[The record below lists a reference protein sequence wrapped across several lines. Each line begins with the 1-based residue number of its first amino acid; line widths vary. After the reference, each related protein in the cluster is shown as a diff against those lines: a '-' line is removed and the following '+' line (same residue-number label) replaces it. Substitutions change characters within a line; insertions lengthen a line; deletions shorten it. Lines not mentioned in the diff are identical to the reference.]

1 MVFDRPIRI
10 TLLGNTGVGKTS
22 LIKLLKGEDPVHT
35 EKTMDIKVE
44 TRRIKLLSSLK
55 KSRLSIERH
64 RYYRITCVD
73 NPGDYKLRRKWREA
87 MRKFKSD
94 GILFLVDPS
103 AAVEQQKVA
112 MEDSY
117 NYFLD
122 SLSLNPDRADKKA
135 RTKRSIFFFVVNKL
149 DLINNDKEAAKR
161 FLEENFSILIDDYK
175 MTFPFSHFGYA
186 YISVH
191 KSPYEDIDAVF
202 EQMKQ
207 FLYDK

>member
-1 MVFDRPIRI
+1 
-10 TLLGNTGVGKTS
+10 
-22 LIKLLKGEDPVHT
+22 
-35 EKTMDIKVE
+35 
-44 TRRIKLLSSLK
+44 
-55 KSRLSIERH
+55 
-64 RYYRITCVD
+64 
-73 NPGDYKLRRKWREA
+73 

-207 FLYDK
+207 FLYD